1 MIELIKNPNLNF
13 MDWRKY
19 GYIFSGTMIV
29 LAVLLLIIRGPRLGV
44 DFSGGAL
51 VWVKFEKPT
60 ETSDIRISL
69 GKIGQVQASIQKLS
83 GTNEFVIRSVE
94 KKDPAKFG
102 EEVIEQLMRDFSDNP
117 PDLRAKETVEPKIS
131 AELTRDTIYA
141 VLLALLLMGI
151 YVWFR
156 FDFRFGAASVISL
169 FHDILITIS
178 ALVLTSREFTIPVVG
193 ALLTIV
199 GYSINDTI
207 VISDRIREN
216 KKKLRGRPLRELIN
230 TSINETF
237 SRTILTGSFVIFTL
251 FCLFFLGGPVIA
263 DFAFTLIVGL
273 IFGTYSS
280 TFVVC
285 AIVVEWEE
293 KFPKKKK

>member
-13 MDWRKY
+13 MGWRKY
-19 GYIFSGTMIV
+19 GYIFSGTMIC
-29 LAVLLLIIRGPRLGV
+29 LALVLLIFKGPRLGV

-51 VWVKFEKPT
+51 IWVKFEKPI
-60 ETSDIRISL
+60 EISELRTSLS
-69 GKIGQVQASIQKLS
+69 KIGQAQASIQKLS

-94 KKDPAKFG
+94 KKDPIKFSD
-102 EEVIEQLMRDFSDNP
+102 EVLEQLKKDFADNL

-131 AELTRDTIYA
+131 KELTKDTLFA
-141 VLLALLLMGI
+141 VLLALVLMGI
-151 YVWFR
+151 YIWFR
-156 FDFRFGAASVISL
+156 FDYRFGTASVISL
-169 FHDILITIS
+169 FHDILITVG
-178 ALVLTSREFTIPVVG
+178 ALVLTGREFTIPVVG
-193 ALLTIV
+193 ALLTIL

-207 VISDRIREN
+207 VISDRVREN
-216 KKKLRGRPLRELIN
+216 NKKMRGTLLKEIIN

-237 SRTILTGSFVIFTL
+237 SRTILTGTSVIVTL
-251 FCLFFLGGPVIA
+251 FSLFLLGGPVIA

-285 AIVVEWEE
+285 ALVVSWEE
-293 KFPKKKK
+293 KYPRKKK